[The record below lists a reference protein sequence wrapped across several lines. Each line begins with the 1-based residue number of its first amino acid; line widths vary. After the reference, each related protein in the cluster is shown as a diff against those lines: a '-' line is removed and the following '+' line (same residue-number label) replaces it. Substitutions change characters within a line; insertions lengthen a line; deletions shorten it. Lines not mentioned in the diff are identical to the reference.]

1 MSNQV
6 VGLLSLARA
15 IAQVN
20 HNQVS
25 GTLMVRQ
32 GQTHWRLEF
41 HQGKLVCTT
50 GSDHRVRRWRRAL
63 MGQQIEPAEL
73 TTGQPP
79 ASYDPWEYALLSRA
93 VMAGRLDSGKA
104 EQVLAA
110 LTLEALTQIATDA
123 TIRVTWEVRS
133 NRLLDCAAVGSGL
146 HLPGDRLQ
154 QLLKDARD
162 LSQLLPSDRPA
173 QAWIDRG
180 LSLDAGIELDD
191 SRQHTAL
198 SLQPLFNGRR
208 TFWDLALKLNQSP
221 AMTARMLGYFFRQQ
235 LLTFQVLPDL
245 EFHPMLSS
253 TGSAAGSATPAT
265 KAEPPLV
272 VCIDDSMVVL
282 QRLERIVTQAGYR
295 FCGMRDSVQAL
306 TQLIELKP
314 DLILLDVVM
323 PVVNGYEICAQIRRV
338 KALEHTPIVILTGHD
353 GTIDRVRA
361 KLARAS
367 EFLSKVSDSGRI
379 LAALERHLPSHNS
392 TRPHPPHPDPSLSGR
407 TANGQDQGAGF
418 NLNSPPS
425 AFKSALA

>member
-1 MSNQV
+1 M
-6 VGLLSLARA
+6 A
-15 IAQVN
+15 
-20 HNQVS
+20 
-25 GTLMVRQ
+25 
-32 GQTHWRLEF
+32 
-41 HQGKLVCTT
+41 
-50 GSDHRVRRWRRAL
+50 
-63 MGQQIEPAEL
+63 
-73 TTGQPP
+73 GQPP
-79 ASYDPWEYALLSRA
+79 TSYDPWEYALVSRA
-93 VMAGRLDSGKA
+93 VMTGQLDSGKA
-104 EQVLAA
+104 EHVLAA

-123 TIRVTWEVRS
+123 TIRMTWEARS
-133 NRLLDCAAVGSGL
+133 NRLLDCAAVSSGL

-162 LSQLLPSDRPA
+162 LSQLLPSDRPVH
-173 QAWIDRG
+173 AWIDRG

-245 EFHPMLSS
+245 EFPPMLSS
-253 TGSAAGSATPAT
+253 TGYATPAT
-265 KAEPPLV
+265 KTEPPLV

-367 EFLSKVSDSGRI
+367 EFLSKVSDSGQI
-379 LAALERHLPSHNS
+379 LATLERHLPSHNS
-392 TRPHPPHPDPSLSGR
+392 TRPHPPHPDPALPGR

-418 NLNSPPS
+418 SVNSSPS